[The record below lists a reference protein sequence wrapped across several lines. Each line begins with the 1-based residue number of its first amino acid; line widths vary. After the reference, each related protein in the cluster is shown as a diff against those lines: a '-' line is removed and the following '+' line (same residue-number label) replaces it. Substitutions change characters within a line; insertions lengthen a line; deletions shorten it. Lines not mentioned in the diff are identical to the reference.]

1 MAYKPTQQPTG
12 RLNKTVTTKRPSN
25 SSTGSSVDDKNPTRF
40 NPPAKPKKKPSKILG
55 QDLRKT
61 RKMNPSA
68 KQTMRRPG
76 LVTSKATG
84 G

>member
-1 MAYKPTQQPTG
+1 MKMKRPS
-12 RLNKTVTTKRPSN
+12 KTVVTKRPSN
-25 SSTGSSVDDKNPTRF
+25 SSTGSSTDSRDPTRF
-40 NPPAKPKKKPSKILG
+40 NPPPKKKQARIIGSKSRST
-55 QDLRKT
+55 QSAT

>member
-1 MAYKPTQQPTG
+1 MAYKQTQKPTG
-12 RLNKTVTTKRPSN
+12 RLNRTVKTQRPSN

-40 NPPAKPKKKPSKILG
+40 NPPDRPRKKPAKTVG
-55 QDLRKT
+55 QDLRRTK
-61 RKMNPSA
+61 KMNPSA

-76 LVTSKATG
+76 LVTSRASG